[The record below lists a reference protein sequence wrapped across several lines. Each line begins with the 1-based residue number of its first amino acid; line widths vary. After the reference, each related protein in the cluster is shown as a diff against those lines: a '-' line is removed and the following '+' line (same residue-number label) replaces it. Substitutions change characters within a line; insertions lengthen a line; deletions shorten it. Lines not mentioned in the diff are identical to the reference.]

1 MRTLLID
8 NYDSYTYNLFQ
19 LLAVVG
25 GAEPTVVRNDVPG
38 SGAPDWDAFD
48 NVVISPGPGHPGRE
62 RDFGIS
68 ARVLAEATVP
78 VLGVCLG
85 HQGIAFGS
93 RAEVVPAP
101 APRHGHLTT
110 VRHDGRDLFRGLPQ
124 DFTAVRYHSW
134 CVQEPLPEELEGT
147 AWSEDGVLMGLRHRR
162 RPLWGVQF
170 HPESIATEFGS
181 ELIAN
186 FRDLTREHRGRPV
199 AITGRPRPAAAD
211 VEVPHRLTDVEVPH
225 HPAKVE
231 VPHHP
236 AETELPHTTKYRLH
250 ISLLESTVDTESAF
264 SHLFADSPRAF
275 WLDSAQTDP
284 GRGRFSFLGDGSG
297 PLAEFVRYDS
307 AEEVVHVERQGQL
320 PSRVPGNVLD
330 YLQDQLK
337 QRRIDHAGLPFDF
350 ACGYVGYFGYELK
363 GGLASPDRH
372 RARTPD
378 ASWLFADRLVVVDHH
393 DCLTYLLCLSENSV
407 EGELSANH
415 WLDDT
420 LTSLRDLPPA
430 EPLRLVTT
438 QATDEAL
445 VEPWLMRDR
454 EGYLADIARCKEALV
469 AGESYEICLTT
480 AAELPAVD
488 DAFDFYRRLRS
499 YNPAPYAAFLRLG
512 DVEIASSSPE
522 RFLKLDRQRIVESKP
537 IKGTAPRHAVPS
549 KDTELKLDMAN
560 SAKARAEN
568 LMIVDLLRNDLGQ
581 VCEVGSVHVP
591 KLMAVES
598 YPTVHQLVSTVRGTL
613 RPGTDAVDCVR
624 ACFPGGSMTGA
635 PKLRTM
641 EIIDGLEPQA
651 RGVYSGTLGY
661 LSCNG
666 TADLNIVIRTVV
678 FADGMM
684 HIGAGGAIVL
694 DSDPAE
700 EYAEVLLKAAAPLRA
715 LFSVAERPVELPDA
729 ELTRTARW

>member
-19 LLAVVG
+19 LLAVVNG
-25 GAEPTVVRNDVPG
+25 EEPTVVRNDVPE
-38 SGAPDWDAFD
+38 SGAPAWDTFD

-85 HQGIAFGS
+85 HQGIALGS
-93 RAEVVPAP
+93 QAEVVPAP
-101 APRHGHLTT
+101 APKHGHLTT

-124 DFTAVRYHSW
+124 HFTAVRYHSL
-134 CVQEPLPEELEGT
+134 CVREPLPDELEGMG
-147 AWSEDGVLMGLRHRR
+147 WSEDGVLMALRHRH

-170 HPESIATEFGS
+170 HPESIASEFGP

-186 FRDLTREHRGRPV
+186 FRDLTLERRPRPV
-199 AITGRPRPAAAD
+199 QVTSRPRPAPAD
-211 VEVPHRLTDVEVPH
+211 VEALVHNP
-225 HPAKVE
+225 
-231 VPHHP
+231 
-236 AETELPHTTKYRLH
+236 KYRLH
-250 ISLLESTVDTESAF
+250 VSLFESTVDTESAF
-264 SHLFADSPRAF
+264 SQLFADSSRAF

-297 PLAEFVRYDS
+297 PLSEFVRYDS
-307 AEEVVHVERQGQL
+307 AEDVVHVERQGQL
-320 PSRVPGNVLD
+320 PRRIPGNVFD
-330 YLQDQLK
+330 YLQDQLQ
-337 QRRIDHAGLPFDF
+337 QRRTDRAGLPFDF

-363 GGLASPDRH
+363 GSLGSPNRYQ
-372 RARTPD
+372 ARTPD

-393 DCLTYLLCLSENSV
+393 ECLTYLLCLAENSV

-420 LTSLRDLPPA
+420 LTSLRELPPA
-430 EPLRLVTT
+430 EPVRLVTT
-438 QATDEAL
+438 EITNEAL
-445 VEPWLMRDR
+445 VEPWLVRDR
-454 EGYLADIARCKEALV
+454 KQYLEDIARCKDALV

-488 DAFDFYRRLRS
+488 DAFDFYRRLRR

-522 RFLKLDRQRIVESKP
+522 RFLKLDRQRILESKP

-549 KDTELKLDMAN
+549 EDTELKRELAN
-560 SAKARAEN
+560 SAKTRAEN

-598 YPTVHQLVSTVRGTL
+598 YPTVHQLVSTVRGKL
-613 RPGTDAVDCVR
+613 RPGADAVDCVR

-641 EIIDGLEPQA
+641 EIIDGLETQA

-666 TADLNIVIRTVV
+666 TADLNIVIRTAV

-684 HIGAGGAIVL
+684 HLGAGGAIVL
-694 DSDPAE
+694 DSDPEE

-715 LFSVAERPVELPDA
+715 LFSAAEQPVELPGA
-729 ELTRTARW
+729 GPTRTAQW

>member
-19 LLAVVG
+19 LLAVVNG
-25 GAEPTVVRNDVPG
+25 EEPTVVRNDAPG
-38 SGAPDWDAFD
+38 SDALEWDSFD

-85 HQGIAFGS
+85 HQGIALGS

-101 APRHGHLTT
+101 APKHGHLTT
-110 VRHDGRDLFRGLPQ
+110 VRHNGQDLFRGLPQ
-124 DFTAVRYHSW
+124 DFTAVRYHSL
-134 CVQEPLPEELEGT
+134 CVREPLPEELEGVG
-147 AWSEDGVLMGLRHRR
+147 WSEDGVLMALRHRH

-170 HPESIATEFGS
+170 HPESIASEFGA
-181 ELIAN
+181 ELFAN
-186 FRDLTREHRGRPV
+186 FRDLTRERRSRPV
-199 AITGRPRPAAAD
+199 PVTGPPRPAAAEA
-211 VEVPHRLTDVEVPH
+211 EVPHS
-225 HPAKVE
+225 
-231 VPHHP
+231 
-236 AETELPHTTKYRLH
+236 TEYRLH
-250 ISLLESTVDTESAF
+250 VSLFESTVDTESAF
-264 SHLFADSPRAF
+264 SHLFAGSSHAF

-297 PLAEFVRYDS
+297 PLAEFVRYDT
-307 AEEVVHVERQGQL
+307 AEDVVHVERQGHL
-320 PSRVPGNVLD
+320 PRRVPGSVFD
-330 YLQDQLK
+330 YLQGRLQE
-337 QRRIDHAGLPFDF
+337 RRVDRAGLPFDF

-363 GGLASPDRH
+363 GGLGSPNRH
-372 RARTPD
+372 EARTPD
-378 ASWLFADRLVVVDHH
+378 AGWLFADRIVVVDHH
-393 DCLTYLLCLSENSV
+393 DCLTYLLCLAENSV

-420 LTSLRDLPPA
+420 LTSLRELPPA
-430 EPLRLVTT
+430 EPVRLVTT
-438 QATDEAL
+438 PATDEAL

-454 EGYLADIARCKEALV
+454 QQYLDDIARCKDALV

-488 DAFDFYRRLRS
+488 DAFDFYRRLRR
-499 YNPAPYAAFLRLG
+499 YNPAPYASFLRLG

-522 RFLKLDRQRIVESKP
+522 RFLKLDRQRILESKP
-537 IKGTAPRHAVPS
+537 IKGTAPRHAVPA
-549 KDTELKLDMAN
+549 KDTELKLELAN
-560 SAKARAEN
+560 SAKTRAEN

-591 KLMAVES
+591 KLMAIES

-613 RPGTDAVDCVR
+613 RPGADAVDCVR

-641 EIIDGLEPQA
+641 EIIDELEPQA

-700 EYAEVLLKAAAPLRA
+700 EYAEVLLKAAAPIRA
-715 LFSVAERPVELPDA
+715 LFSSPEQPAELPDT
-729 ELTRTARW
+729 EPTRTARW

>member
-19 LLAVVG
+19 LLAVVNG
-25 GAEPTVVRNDVPG
+25 EEPTVVRNDAPG
-38 SGAPDWDAFD
+38 SGALEWDTFD

-68 ARVLAEATVP
+68 TRALAEATVP

-85 HQGIAFGS
+85 HQGIALGS
-93 RAEVVPAP
+93 QAEVVPAP
-101 APRHGHLTT
+101 APKHGHLTT

-124 DFTAVRYHSW
+124 HFTAVRYHSL
-134 CVQEPLPEELEGT
+134 CVQEPLPDELEGMG
-147 AWSEDGVLMGLRHRR
+147 WSEDGVLMALRHRR

-170 HPESIATEFGS
+170 HPESIATEYGA
-181 ELIAN
+181 ELVAN
-186 FRDLTREHRGRPV
+186 FRDLTIEHQPRRT
-199 AITGRPRPAAAD
+199 ARPRPVPVTSRQHPNPAD
-211 VEVPHRLTDVEVPH
+211 AEVPHN
-225 HPAKVE
+225 A
-231 VPHHP
+231 
-236 AETELPHTTKYRLH
+236 KYRLH
-250 ISLLESTVDTESAF
+250 VSLFESTVDTESAF
-264 SHLFADSPRAF
+264 SQLFAGSSRAF
-275 WLDSAQTDP
+275 WLDSAQNDP

-320 PSRVPGNVLD
+320 PSRIPGNVFD
-330 YLQDQLK
+330 YLQDQLR
-337 QRRIDHAGLPFDF
+337 QRRVDRAGLPFDF

-363 GGLASPDRH
+363 GGLGSPNRH
-372 RARTPD
+372 QARTPD

-393 DCLTYLLCLSENSV
+393 DCLTYLLCLAENSV
-407 EGELSANH
+407 AGELSANH

-420 LTSLRDLPPA
+420 LTSLRELPPA
-430 EPLRLVTT
+430 EPVRLVTT
-438 QATDEAL
+438 EATDEAL

-454 EGYLADIARCKEALV
+454 KQYLDDIARCKDALV

-488 DAFDFYRRLRS
+488 DALDFYRRLRT
-499 YNPAPYAAFLRLG
+499 YNPAPYAAFLRLD

-522 RFLKLDRQRIVESKP
+522 RFLKLDRQRVLESKP
-537 IKGTAPRHAVPS
+537 IKGTTPRDAVPS
-549 KDTELKLDMAN
+549 KDAALKRELAN
-560 SAKARAEN
+560 SAKTRAEN
-568 LMIVDLLRNDLGQ
+568 LMIVDLLRNDIGQ

-598 YPTVHQLVSTVRGTL
+598 YPTVHQLVSTVRGKL
-613 RPGTDAVDCVR
+613 RPGADAVDCVR

-635 PKLRTM
+635 PKHRTM
-641 EIIDGLEPQA
+641 EIIDGLETQA

-678 FADGMM
+678 FADGKM

-694 DSDPAE
+694 DSDPDE

-715 LFSVAERPVELPDA
+715 LFSVAEQPVELPGA
-729 ELTRTARW
+729 GPTRTAQW

>member
-19 LLAVVG
+19 LLAVVNG
-25 GAEPTVVRNDVPG
+25 EEPTVVRNDAPG
-38 SGAPDWDAFD
+38 SGALEWDTFD
-48 NVVISPGPGHPGRE
+48 NVVISPGPGHPGRD

-68 ARVLAEATVP
+68 ARVLAEANVP

-85 HQGIAFGS
+85 HQGIALGS

-110 VRHDGRDLFRGLPQ
+110 VRHTGQDLFRGLPQ
-124 DFTAVRYHSW
+124 HFTAVRYHSW
-134 CVQEPLPEELEGT
+134 CVQEPLPDELEGMG
-147 AWSEDGVLMGLRHRR
+147 WSEDGVLMGLRHRL

-170 HPESIATEFGS
+170 HPESIATEFGP

-186 FRDLTREHRGRPV
+186 FRDLTAEHRGRPMP
-199 AITGRPRPAAAD
+199 ITSRPRRPAAPD
-211 VEVPHRLTDVEVPH
+211 IEVPPH
-225 HPAKVE
+225 PE
-231 VPHHP
+231 
-236 AETELPHTTKYRLH
+236 YRLH
-250 ISLLESTVDTESAF
+250 VSLFESTVDTESTF
-264 SHLFADSPRAF
+264 SHLFADSSRAF

-297 PLAEFVRYDS
+297 PLAESVRYDS
-307 AEEVVHVERQGQL
+307 AEEVVHVERQGRL
-320 PSRVPGNVLD
+320 PLRVPGNVLD
-330 YLQDQLK
+330 YLQDQLRE
-337 QRRIDHAGLPFDF
+337 RRVDHAGLPFDF
-350 ACGYVGYFGYELK
+350 ACGYVGYFGYELN
-363 GGLASPDRH
+363 GGPASPGRH

-378 ASWLFADRLVVVDHH
+378 AGWLFADRLVVVDHH
-393 DCLTYLLCLSENSV
+393 ECLTYLLCLAENSV

-420 LTSLRDLPPA
+420 LASLRELPPA
-430 EPLRLVTT
+430 EPLRLRTT
-438 QATDEAL
+438 EATDEAL
-445 VEPWLMRDR
+445 VEPWLVRDR
-454 EGYLADIARCKEALV
+454 KQYLDDIARCKDALV
-469 AGESYEICLTT
+469 AGESYEICLTN

-488 DAFDFYRRLRS
+488 DAFDFYRRLRR

-522 RFLKLDRQRIVESKP
+522 RFLKLDRQRVVESKP
-537 IKGTAPRHAVPS
+537 IKGTAARHAVPS
-549 KDTELKLDMAN
+549 KDAELRREMAD
-560 SAKARAEN
+560 SAKVRAEN

-598 YPTVHQLVSTVRGTL
+598 YPTVHQLVSTVRGRL

-641 EIIDGLEPQA
+641 EIIDGLETQA

-715 LFSVAERPVELPDA
+715 LFSVAERPAELPDA
-729 ELTRTARW
+729 EPTGAGRTRTGQW